1 MRLVLQRVA
10 HASVTIDGEVVGK
23 IDKGILA
30 LVGMI
35 QEVTKVSLKECL
47 TK

>member
-10 HASVTIDGEVVGK
+10 HASVTIDGKVVGK

-30 LVGMI
+30 LVGMNT
-35 QEVTKVSLKECL
+35 EMTKVSLKECL

>member
-10 HASVTIDGEVVGK
+10 HASVTIDGKVVGK

-30 LVGMI
+30 LVGMNTGDD
-35 QEVTKVSLKECL
+35 ESVFEKCL

>member
-30 LVGMI
+30 LVGM
-35 QEVTKVSLKECL
+35 QEMTKVSLKECL